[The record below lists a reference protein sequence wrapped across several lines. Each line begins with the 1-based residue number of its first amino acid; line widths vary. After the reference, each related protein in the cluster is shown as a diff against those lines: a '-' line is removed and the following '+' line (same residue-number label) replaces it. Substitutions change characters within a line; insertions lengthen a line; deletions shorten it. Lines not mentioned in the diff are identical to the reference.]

1 MVEIV
6 NGKEIP
12 VEIIGKDEV
21 AGILDKIQ
29 NGRIFSVTFVKKD
42 GTERKMNC
50 RRAVQIGQVGGELK
64 YNPKDHGLVA
74 VYDMQEKNSNPAKN
88 YRMINPIT
96 TTEIKTNGRIYMVG
110 K

>member
-21 AGILDKIQ
+21 AAILDKIR
-29 NGRIFSVTFVKKD
+29 NGRIFSVVFNKKD

-50 RRAVQIGQVGGELK
+50 RRAVKKGQVGGELK
-64 YNPKDHGLVA
+64 YDPAKFGYILA
-74 VYDMQEKNSNPAKN
+74 YDMQEKNPDPAKN
-88 YRMINPIT
+88 YRTINPNT
-96 TTEIKTNGRIYMVG
+96 TTEIKTGGKIFMVS